1 MTAVVVDASVWVA
14 SVDGKDA
21 AQARCQEFFMAVVRQ
36 GIPIVVPALA
46 RIEVS
51 CALARLLCDEVSAC
65 EITEQLFSP
74 PIREVPIDSA
84 VAVEAIRI
92 GTVAR
97 LRGAD
102 ASYAA
107 VAAMEEAM
115 LVSLDRELIERAG
128 GMTPSQWL
136 AR

>member
-1 MTAVVVDASVWVA
+1 
-14 SVDGKDA
+14 
-21 AQARCQEFFMAVVRQ
+21 MAVVRQ

-51 CALARLLCDEVSAC
+51 CALARLLCDEASAR
-65 EITEQLFSP
+65 EITEQLFSHP
-74 PIREVPIDSA
+74 TMEVPIDSA

-92 GTVAR
+92 GTAAR

-107 VAAMEEAM
+107 VAAIEGAT
-115 LVSLDRELIERAG
+115 LLTLDRELIERAG
-128 GMTPSQWL
+128 GITPSQWL
-136 AR
+136 AREGTG